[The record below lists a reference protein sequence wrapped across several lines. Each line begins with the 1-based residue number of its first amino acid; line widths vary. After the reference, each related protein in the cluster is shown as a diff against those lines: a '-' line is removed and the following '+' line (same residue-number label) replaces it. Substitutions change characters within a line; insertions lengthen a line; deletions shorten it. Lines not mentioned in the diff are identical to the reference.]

1 MDHKIDVYDD
11 FASQYSDMIGGW
23 EEGEV
28 NTNGIMPQF
37 LHVIGDV
44 SGLNVLDAGCG
55 EGYLSRIYGCVPGG
69 GFSVAA
75 PGGSAHT

>member
-1 MDHKIDVYDD
+1 MDHKIDVYDN

-28 NTNGIMPQF
+28 ERYQSPLLPTHITRI
-37 LHVIGDV
+37 H
-44 SGLNVLDAGCG
+44 GC
-55 EGYLSRIYGCVPGG
+55 LPGG

-75 PGGSAHT
+75 PGGSAHP